1 LDGGNGICLL
11 DRPGKAKKEL
21 TEELPGQLFDLDQ
34 QCEFAFGPDVQSCK
48 YIQDEIPCKRLWC
61 GSTNALG
68 CRTRHMP
75 WAEGTPCG
83 HNKWCSKGVCVA
95 KETKD
100 LPVDGGWGQWEPYS
114 KCTRTCGGGVQFSE
128 RECNQ
133 PTPVNGG
140 QYCVGQRRQ
149 HRSCNTQEC
158 PDGSIPFRELQCRS
172 FDGRKH
178 NFNDLPYDVNW
189 SPKYNSMFV
198 IVSLLGVSK
207 LFL

>member
-1 LDGGNGICLL
+1 VDCHLKPNEYRLMAPTLSSHTKPWSWSQCSSRALTEFLDGGNGICLL

-133 PTPVNGG
+133 PT
-140 QYCVGQRRQ
+140 
-149 HRSCNTQEC
+149 
-158 PDGSIPFRELQCRS
+158 
-172 FDGRKH
+172 
-178 NFNDLPYDVNW
+178 YDD
-189 SPKYNSMFV
+189 
-198 IVSLLGVSK
+198 
-207 LFL
+207 